1 VSGRPR
7 THYERKR
14 RVRLGDVVESITT
27 EVVDD
32 KQRRD
37 ARGRR
42 IVWKERKKELLI
54 AYDGSDLSQREF
66 ARRKAI
72 KFHTLVEW
80 LQRRRRALGTKPPSR
95 FKELS
100 LPLPFVPK
108 RIGTVAAA
116 ALEAQLADGTTIPG
130 SNVEEIA
137 QLLRLIRC

>member
-1 VSGRPR
+1 M
-7 THYERKR
+7 
-14 RVRLGDVVESITT
+14 ESITT

-42 IVWKERKKELLI
+42 IVGQERKEELLR

-66 ARRKAI
+66 ARREGI
-72 KFHTLVEW
+72 NFHTFVEW
-80 LQRRRRALGTKPPSR
+80 LQRRRRAPGTKPPPR
-95 FKELS
+95 FQELS

-108 RIGTVAAA
+108 TSGAVATAS
-116 ALEAQLADGTTIPG
+116 LEVQLVDGTTIRG
-130 SNVEEIA
+130 SNVEELA